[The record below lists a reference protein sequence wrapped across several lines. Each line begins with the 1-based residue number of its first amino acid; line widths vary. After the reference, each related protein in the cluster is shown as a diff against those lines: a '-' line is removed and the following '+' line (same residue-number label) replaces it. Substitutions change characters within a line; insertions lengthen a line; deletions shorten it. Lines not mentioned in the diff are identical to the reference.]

1 MTYSS
6 LATGNV
12 ITTGVLTQYGVL
24 ASSVVVVDSRG
35 QTATLNNAAAMT
47 VYQYFAPTITA
58 FTLLRC
64 DAGGA
69 ASNVGTYM
77 KYVLSV
83 VFAPINNLN
92 TRGGTI
98 KFKVAGGAYGAPVAL
113 STITGYSATVSG
125 VIGGGGITSSG
136 YVAAVGLTDK
146 YSNGSVLTE
155 ASLPSSKL
163 WFDLHSS
170 GEGMAI
176 GKAATEA
183 SIFDVGIDSKFREEA
198 TFEKTP
204 TFQAAP
210 AFSQRAATLLALGI
224 QTGNVATTMPN
235 NTSKTGTV
243 TFPVPY
249 ASVPL
254 VFLQFF
260 GSASTYDRPLK
271 YVVQAV
277 SETAFT
283 WMLSYASSSGGAVSI
298 YWLAIGDLT

>member
-1 MTYSS
+1 MKKIIYALSIAAAVLSASPAYAGMTYF
-6 LATGNV
+6 LTGQWM
-12 ITTGVLTQYGVL
+12 GPQ
-24 ASSVVVVDSRG
+24 G
-35 QTATLNNAAAMT
+35 QM
-47 VYQYFAPTITA
+47 
-58 FTLLRC
+58 C
-64 DAGGA
+64 E
-69 ASNVGTYM
+69 
-77 KYVLSV
+77 
-83 VFAPINNLN
+83 
-92 TRGGTI
+92 
-98 KFKVAGGAYGAPVAL
+98 
-113 STITGYSATVSG
+113 
-125 VIGGGGITSSG
+125 
-136 YVAAVGLTDK
+136 
-146 YSNGSVLTE
+146 YSNGTVLTE

-277 SETAFT
+277 SETGFT